1 MAKIKLLYLKL
12 IHQGINDFLLK
23 GVQAPLFCAEHMM
36 KGTPLGDAFK

>member
-1 MAKIKLLYLKL
+1 MGQIQIIIFKL
-12 IHQGINDFLLK
+12 ICQGINDFLLK